1 MSAAALIVF
10 REVLEAALVIG
21 IVLAASRGVANRGL
35 IATSGIAAGL
45 LGSFAVAFVVESLA
59 DGASETGSDILNAAI
74 LGAAMSMLGWHS
86 VWMRRRH
93 AGEAAARMNSFGSRV
108 AGGGIPSWVLG
119 CSIALVVL
127 REGSETALF
136 LYGIAAIGEKA
147 GPLFLGSIVG
157 LAGGMTVGLMMYA
170 GVLVIPARYF
180 FNVTSVLILF
190 LCAGLAS
197 DAADYLVQAGAV
209 PALYDSLWDTS
220 ALLDEGSLLGQCL
233 HALIG
238 YDSKPAGIQV
248 LAYLA
253 TLAVMGGALFAAG
266 RDNRTLPRTT

>member
-21 IVLAASRGVANRGL
+21 IVLAASRGVANRGF

-45 LGSFAVAFVVESLA
+45 LGSFAIALAAGTVA
-59 DGASETGSDILNAAI
+59 DGASEAGADIFNAAI
-74 LGAAMSMLGWHS
+74 LCAAVSMLGWHN
-86 VWMRRRH
+86 VWMRRH
-93 AGEAAARMNSFGSRV
+93 ASEAAARMRSFGSGI
-108 AGGGIPSWVLG
+108 ASGTIPSWVLG
-119 CSIALVVL
+119 CVIALVVL

-136 LYGIAAIGEKA
+136 LYGIAETGEKA
-147 GPLFLGSIVG
+147 GPMFLGSVVG

-170 GVLVIPARYF
+170 GVLVIPVRYF
-180 FNVTSVLILF
+180 FNVTGVMILF

-197 DAADYLVQAGAV
+197 DAAGYLVQAGAI

-220 ALLDEGSLLGQCL
+220 GVLDEGSLIGQFL
-233 HALIG
+233 HALVG
-238 YDSKPAGIQV
+238 YDSNPAGVQL

-253 TLAVMGGALFAAG
+253 TLAIIGGAMFAVT
-266 RDNRTLPRTT
+266 RDNRGFSRTT

>member
-45 LGSFAVAFVVESLA
+45 LGSFAVAMAAGAVT
-59 DGASETGSDILNAAI
+59 DGASEAGADIFNAAI
-74 LGAAMSMLGWHS
+74 LGAAVSMLGWHN
-86 VWMRRRH
+86 VWMRRHGRG
-93 AGEAAARMNSFGSRV
+93 ATARLQSFGSGI
-108 AGGGIPSWVLG
+108 AGSTIPSWVLG
-119 CSIALVVL
+119 CVIALVVL

-136 LYGIAAIGEKA
+136 LYGIAATGEKA
-147 GPLFLGSIVG
+147 EPMFLGSVVG
-157 LAGGMTVGLMMYA
+157 LVGGMTVGLMMYA
-170 GVLVIPARYF
+170 GVLVIPARHF
-180 FNVTSVLILF
+180 FHVTGVMILF

-197 DAADYLVQAGAV
+197 DAAGYLVQAGAI

-220 ALLDEGSLLGQCL
+220 GVLDEGSLIGQFL
-233 HALIG
+233 HAVIG
-238 YDSKPAGIQV
+238 YDSKPAGVQV

-253 TLAVMGGALFAAG
+253 TLAIIGGAMFIAT
-266 RDNRTLPRTT
+266 RDNRIFSRTT

>member
-21 IVLAASRGVANRGL
+21 ILLAASRGVANRAL

-45 LGSFAVAFVVESLA
+45 LGSFIIAMAAGAVA
-59 DGASETGSDILNAAI
+59 DGASEASSDIFNAAI
-74 LGAAMSMLGWHS
+74 LGAAVSMLGWHN
-86 VWMRRRH
+86 VWMRRH
-93 AGEAAARMNSFGSRV
+93 ASAAAARMHAFGSGI
-108 AGGGIPSWVLG
+108 AGGTIPSWVLG
-119 CSIALVVL
+119 CAIALIVL

-136 LYGIAAIGEKA
+136 LYGIAATGEKA
-147 GPLFLGSIVG
+147 GPMFLGSVVG

-180 FNVTSVLILF
+180 FNVTGVMILF

-197 DAADYLVQAGAV
+197 DAAGYLVQAGTI
-209 PALYDSLWDTS
+209 PALHDSLWDTS
-220 ALLDEGSLLGQCL
+220 GVLDEGSLIGQCL
-233 HALIG
+233 HALLG
-238 YDSKPAGIQV
+238 YDSKPAGVQI

-253 TLAVMGGALFAAG
+253 TLAIIGGAMFAVT
-266 RDNRTLPRTT
+266 RDNRSFSRTT